1 MFPPTEMTFFCI
13 IRTKNHYVSIFQL
26 LVEIDAM
33 LRQVS
38 EAVALGNA
46 KVGTIINTKKEW
58 NYVQLPKVVIDN
70 GEDNFRNAVMPS
82 LSSLGL
88 SVSASQ

>member
-1 MFPPTEMTFFCI
+1 MKFTISVTGMY
-13 IRTKNHYVSIFQL
+13 RR
-26 LVEIDAM
+26 DAM

-46 KVGTIINTKKEW
+46 KAEIIINTIKEW

-70 GEDNFRNAVMPS
+70 EED
-82 LSSLGL
+82 SS
-88 SVSASQ
+88 

>member
-1 MFPPTEMTFFCI
+1 MSVTGVY
-13 IRTKNHYVSIFQL
+13 RR
-26 LVEIDAM
+26 DAM

-58 NYVQLPKVVIDN
+58 NYVQLPKVVVDN
-70 GEDNFRNAVMPS
+70 GEYSD
-82 LSSLGL
+82 
-88 SVSASQ
+88 

>member
-1 MFPPTEMTFFCI
+1 MYK
-13 IRTKNHYVSIFQL
+13 R
-26 LVEIDAM
+26 DAM

-46 KVGTIINTKKEW
+46 RVRATINTKKEW

-70 GEDNFRNAVMPS
+70 GECSDQEIFGMW
-82 LSSLGL
+82 
-88 SVSASQ
+88 